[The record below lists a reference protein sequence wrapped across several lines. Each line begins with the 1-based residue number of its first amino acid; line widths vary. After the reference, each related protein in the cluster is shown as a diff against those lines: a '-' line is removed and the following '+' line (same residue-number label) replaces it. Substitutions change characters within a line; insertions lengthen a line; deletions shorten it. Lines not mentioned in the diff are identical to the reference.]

1 MLNMCLCADLV
12 LTIQSPFTPAANR
25 AKWYYII
32 STVVTLLTI
41 IAIIYYDDLYDKND
55 TCDSCLKNYE
65 QQSASFT
72 LANMTSTVG
81 NLILAF
87 MLSIYILVA
96 IYSFVFAYR
105 KLERPGVSKEVRSMF
120 LKKHLYY
127 VVVFTI
133 IWTIQ
138 LSSNYFTL
146 FNPSTTPPA
155 GQYWAD
161 FVSNMLSGSE
171 TNDLKWLGKSL
182 SFLSAIMT
190 FSTGL
195 FLTAVRMVEP
205 LFRYLLWYY
214 LY

>member
-1 MLNMCLCADLV
+1 
-12 LTIQSPFTPAANR
+12 
-25 AKWYYII
+25 
-32 STVVTLLTI
+32 
-41 IAIIYYDDLYDKND
+41 
-55 TCDSCLKNYE
+55 
-65 QQSASFT
+65 
-72 LANMTSTVG
+72 MTSTVG
-81 NLILAF
+81 NLVLAF

-161 FVSNMLSGSE
+161 LVSDMLLGSE